1 MLRSCLARGKKNFF
15 NTISRIS
22 CLDSG
27 AQMMNPALSMS
38 TAGTSHLGKSAHS
51 FKSQTSALLKYTS
64 PLGHGASHKMGINRA
79 ISSAGSRGISIN
91 TECLSGTRLSH
102 AGGRNGRIFAS
113 GGDSG
118 GSNGSGGGRGDGNN
132 DGDESSGGWFGR
144 LWILYLAQLDK
155 NPVRAYG

>member
-1 MLRSCLARGKKNFF
+1 MLRSSLARGKKNFF
-15 NTISRIS
+15 NIISRIS

-27 AQMMNPALSMS
+27 AQMNPALSMS
-38 TAGTSHLGKSAHS
+38 TVGTSHLGKSVHS

-64 PLGHGASHKMGINRA
+64 PLGHSASQKLGINRA
-79 ISSAGSRGISIN
+79 ISIVGSRGISIN
-91 TECLSGTRLSH
+91 TQCLSGTRLSH

-118 GSNGSGGGRGDGNN
+118 GSIGNGGSGDGNN